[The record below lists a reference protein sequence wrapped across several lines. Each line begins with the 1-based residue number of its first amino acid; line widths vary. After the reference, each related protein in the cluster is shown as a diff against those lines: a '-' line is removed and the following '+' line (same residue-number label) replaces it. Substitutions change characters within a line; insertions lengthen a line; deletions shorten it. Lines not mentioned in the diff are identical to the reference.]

1 MAKVNYV
8 EQHAESALISLKRA
22 TALFGKATQWMFDR
36 DLLKAKVES
45 ISSVEVSDDDFNLI
59 GAVGAASLKLGD
71 FLSGMVSD
79 DGLSVKPVGG
89 AARFSIDAE
98 FVGVGEYE
106 DPLLD
111 VLSAALATFQVA
123 AGVNW
128 KRSVLDG
135 EVAAAA
141 SSLARRLVEVDERT
155 WRITSHLAYLHQA
168 KHGDVSP
175 RSEVYDFDE
184 LCRGFDF
191 LESAPWVRM
200 GANHNLRPDHIACS
214 Y

>member
-8 EQHAESALISLKRA
+8 EQHAESALMSLKRA
-22 TALFGKATQWMFDR
+22 TASFEKATQWMFDR
-36 DLLKAKVES
+36 ALLKAKVES
-45 ISSVEVSDDDFNLI
+45 ISSVEVSDEDFNLI

-71 FLSGMVSD
+71 FLSDMVSD

-128 KRSVLDG
+128 RRSVIDG
-135 EVAAAA
+135 EVAGAA

-155 WRITSHLAYLHQA
+155 WRITRHLAYLHQA
-168 KHGDVSP
+168 KHGDVVP

-200 GANHNLRPDHIACS
+200 GGNRNLRPDHIARS
-214 Y
+214 K